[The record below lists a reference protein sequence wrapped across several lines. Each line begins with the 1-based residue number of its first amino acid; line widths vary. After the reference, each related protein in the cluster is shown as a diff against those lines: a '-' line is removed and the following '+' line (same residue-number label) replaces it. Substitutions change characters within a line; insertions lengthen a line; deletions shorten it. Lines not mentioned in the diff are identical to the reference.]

1 MFDMR
6 IFLMAL
12 LIMFQSTTAGAW
24 QLLKDPTRPA
34 DKPTMVTDEEGNA
47 VPQEANTETA
57 GLGQNNQSAFPS
69 VKLSAI
75 VVTEP
80 VKYAIINN
88 EVVMEGQTWRNV
100 VLSQVKPYSIIIK
113 LNDLEKE
120 ITISKTD
127 FITESN
133 YEN

>member
-1 MFDMR
+1 MR
-6 IFLMAL
+6 ILLMTLFLILACGNS
-12 LIMFQSTTAGAW
+12 FAR

-34 DKPTMVTDEEGNA
+34 NKTVVTVDEEGNA
-47 VPQEANTETA
+47 TA
-57 GLGQNNQSAFPS
+57 EPGGALGNLSGQSDTAAFPNA
-69 VKLSAI
+69 KLSAI
-75 VVTEP
+75 VVTDP

-88 EVVMEGQTWRNV
+88 EVVYEGDSWRNV
-100 VLSQVKPYSIIIK
+100 ILSQVKPYSIILK

-133 YEN
+133 YDH

>member
-1 MFDMR
+1 MVMR
-6 IFLMAL
+6 LIGLML
-12 LIMFQSTTAGAW
+12 LVMCSLVEAR

-34 DKPTMVTDEEGNA
+34 NRIIEVTDAEGDIVTDGQA
-47 VPQEANTETA
+47 AEGGA
-57 GLGQNNQSAFPS
+57 LGQSSQSGFPS

-80 VKYAIINN
+80 MKYAIINN
-88 EVVMEGQTWRNV
+88 EVVFEGQPWRNV
-100 VLSQVKPYSIIIK
+100 ILSKVKPYSIIIT

-127 FITESN
+127 FIAESN

>member
-1 MFDMR
+1 M
-6 IFLMAL
+6 
-12 LIMFQSTTAGAW
+12 
-24 QLLKDPTRPA
+24 KDPTRPA
-34 DKPTMVTDEEGNA
+34 DKPVLVTDEEGNA
-47 VPQEANTETA
+47 LPEEGISGGA
-57 GLGQNNQSAFPS
+57 GVGQNNQTGFPS

-88 EVVMEGQTWRNV
+88 EVVYEGQSWRNV
-100 VLSQVKPYSIIIK
+100 LLSQVKPYSIIIK

>member
-1 MFDMR
+1 MSVRLIGM
-6 IFLMAL
+6 IL
-12 LIMFQSTTAGAW
+12 LVMCSLAEGR

-34 DKPTMVTDEEGNA
+34 NRALEVTDAEGDI
-47 VPQEANTETA
+47 VTE
-57 GLGQNNQSAFPS
+57 GQPSGVGALAQNSQSGFPS

-88 EVVMEGQTWRNV
+88 EVVFEGQPWRNV
-100 VLSQVKPYSIIIK
+100 ILSKVRPYSITIT

-127 FITESN
+127 FIAESN

>member
-1 MFDMR
+1 MR
-6 IFLMAL
+6 IILLSLFLCLQCQL
-12 LIMFQSTTAGAW
+12 LEAR

-34 DKPTMVTDEEGNA
+34 DKPALVTDEEGNSIA
-47 VPQEANTETA
+47 EESGIGTG
-57 GLGQNNQSAFPS
+57 GLGQNNQTAFPN

-75 VVTEP
+75 VVTEL

-88 EVVMEGQTWRNV
+88 EVVYEGQTWRNIL
-100 VLSQVKPYSIIIK
+100 LSKVMPYSIIIK